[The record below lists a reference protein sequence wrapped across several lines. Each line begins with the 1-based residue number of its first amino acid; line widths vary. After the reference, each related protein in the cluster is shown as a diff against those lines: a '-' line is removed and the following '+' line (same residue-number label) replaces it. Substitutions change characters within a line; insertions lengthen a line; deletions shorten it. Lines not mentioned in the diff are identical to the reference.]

1 MEKWLSRVGNSN
13 LFVFFYHPH
22 QVLPFLNR
30 SRWKAEIFTVYVNR
44 VNKLIIC
51 TLVIIVGK
59 MTEQS
64 WKILNFLH
72 FCWASTHSLTISKPF
87 KMKSWNYKEWS
98 DTLIICTSVIIV
110 GKMTEQ
116 SWKIFN
122 FLHFCWVSTHS
133 LTISKPFKMKSWNYK
148 EWSDTLIVCTSVIV
162 VGKMVEQSWRC

>member
-1 MEKWLSRVGNSN
+1 MHCGNHSWKNDWAELEKQS
-13 LFVFFYHPH
+13 FCIFYHQH

-64 WKILNFLH
+64 WKIFNFLH
-72 FCWASTHSLTISKPF
+72 FCWASTLSLTISKPF

-110 GKMTEQ
+110 GKWL
-116 SWKIFN
+116 SRAGDVRICCIFT
-122 FLHFCWVSTHS
+122 FYTRAYHFWTVQ
-133 LTISKPFKMKSWNYK
+133 
-148 EWSDTLIVCTSVIV
+148 D
-162 VGKMVEQSWRC
+162 GKLKFS